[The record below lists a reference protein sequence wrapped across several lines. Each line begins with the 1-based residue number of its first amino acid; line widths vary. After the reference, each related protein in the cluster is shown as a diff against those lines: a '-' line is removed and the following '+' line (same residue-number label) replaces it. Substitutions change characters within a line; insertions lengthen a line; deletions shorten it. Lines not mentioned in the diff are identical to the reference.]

1 MFLYFIAAAAL
12 FSTTY
17 AFPSLP
23 IGPSLENI
31 GTDEGFDI
39 DIGRD
44 LTLQNRIE
52 RFEKFQ
58 SIILSLSQEAD
69 ALLGEILREVEK
81 KKVHV
86 QDKSSRVTENTTPVA
101 DSEIFSALAKL
112 RAAAAPMKEQDSG
125 SENKRQH
132 WSFDF
137 GPAGK

>member
-31 GTDEGFDI
+31 GTEEGFDI

-81 KKVHV
+81 KKVLV
-86 QDKSSRVTENTTPVA
+86 QDKSSRVTENKTP

-112 RAAAAPMKEQDSG
+112 RAAAAPMKEQ
-125 SENKRQH
+125 ENKRQH

>member
-1 MFLYFIAAAAL
+1 MFLHFLAAAAL

-23 IGPSLENI
+23 IGPSLEGI
-31 GTDEGFDI
+31 GSTEGFDI

-81 KKVHV
+81 KKVLV
-86 QDKSSRVTENTTPVA
+86 QDKSSRVTETPTLA

-112 RAAAAPMKEQDSG
+112 RAAAAPMKEQ
-125 SENKRQH
+125 ENKRQH

>member
-1 MFLYFIAAAAL
+1 MFFYFIAAVAL

-23 IGPSLENI
+23 IGPSLDGI
-31 GTDEGFDI
+31 GTEEGFDI
-39 DIGRD
+39 DISRD

-81 KKVHV
+81 KKVLV
-86 QDKSSRVTENTTPVA
+86 QDKSSRVAETPTSA

-112 RAAAAPMKEQDSG
+112 RAAANPMKVQQDSG
-125 SENKRQH
+125 SNKRQH